1 MLYLYIIINL
11 VQNPMLGNMDVCC
24 GTSFQVL

>member
-11 VQNPMLGNMDVCC
+11 VQNSMLGNMDVCC